1 MRLTP
6 GASAVAASAKCGAQ
20 MRSINNLQEIQIVL
34 KELLDK
40 KDRDLSK
47 AKDQRGHQ
55 IKNGG
60 DATDPQDFVT
70 LRQLQ
75 SAFPPGSK
83 VVGTTIITKTT
94 TGGGGVGPTGPPGET
109 GPQGPPGPP
118 GVANAQQEVP
128 IGTLNGTNKA
138 FTLSQNPVLGTLILQ
153 LNGVTQLPGGDYTIA
168 GVAVNYLVAPKAT
181 DWHLANY
188 FY

>member
-1 MRLTP
+1 MDLRRTV
-6 GASAVAASAKCGAQ
+6 GVIVVVTACGCGVQ
-20 MRSINNLQEIQIVL
+20 MRSIANLDDVQIIL

-70 LRQLQ
+70 LRQLE

-83 VVGTTIITKTT
+83 VKGTAVITKTT
-94 TGGGGVGPTGPPGET
+94 SGGGSGVGPAGPQGET
-109 GPQGPPGPP
+109 GPQGPPGAS
-118 GVANAQQEVP
+118 GIANAAQEVP
-128 IGTLNGTNKA
+128 TGTLNSVNK
-138 FTLSQNPVLGTLILQ
+138 
-153 LNGVTQLPGGDYTIA
+153 
-168 GVAVNYLVAPKAT
+168 
-181 DWHLANY
+181 
-188 FY
+188 

>member
-1 MRLTP
+1 MVT
-6 GASAVAASAKCGAQ
+6 AKFGVQ
-20 MRSINNLQEIQIVL
+20 MRTINNLQDVQIVL

-70 LRQLQ
+70 LRQLE

-83 VVGTTIITKTT
+83 VSGTKIITRID
-94 TGGGGVGPTGPPGET
+94 TGGGGGGTGPTGPPGPT
-109 GPQGPPGPP
+109 GPQGPPGPA
-118 GVANAQQEVP
+118 GIANAVQETP
-128 IGTLNGTNKA
+128 SGTLNSVNKTFSLAHIPVTN
-138 FTLSQNPVLGTLILQ
+138 TLILQ
-153 LNGVTQLPGGDYTIA
+153 LNGVTQLIAADYTLS
-168 GVAVNYLVAPKAT
+168 GLTVVYLVAPKAT